1 MQTFL
6 TRTNLSVFCARPPMP
21 VFKMH
26 FESFDCSYSS
36 RRPIAIAIKWNWKL
50 ILSVD
55 TVLLILLLNVRK
67 QTHFIYCSPEN
78 RKCLYS
84 NNKYFQSCLRAGDAG
99 QQYHGEN
106 TTDYV
111 SAHSNSY
118 FSPPATGYHCSSL
131 IYDIWIIFWRLDII
145 ESNWWY
151 FQSPGLVYPQCNEV
165 PDWHLQRCSQRGWIQ
180 LQIVEKDSYW
190 IEQCISYFQGYAVHV
205 CKSKYFCDSN
215 NMIQARRK

>member
-1 MQTFL
+1 MAFSCISVNGCKHFWRGQTSRFSALGLRCQCSKCILNHSIVL
-6 TRTNLSVFCARPPMP
+6 TPA
-21 VFKMH
+21 
-26 FESFDCSYSS
+26 E
-36 RRPIAIAIKWNWKL
+36 RPIAIAIKWNWKL

-106 TTDYV
+106 ITDYV

-118 FSPPATGYHCSSL
+118 FSRHRLPLLKFDLWYLDHFLEVGYN
-131 IYDIWIIFWRLDII
+131 WI
-145 ESNWWY
+145 
-151 FQSPGLVYPQCNEV
+151 
-165 PDWHLQRCSQRGWIQ
+165 
-180 LQIVEKDSYW
+180 
-190 IEQCISYFQGYAVHV
+190 
-205 CKSKYFCDSN
+205 
-215 NMIQARRK
+215 